1 MQSIG
6 IGLVYF
12 TRIIFVSCIRMAHT
26 PLNIL
31 HPLNQTS
38 IFHSCILN
46 QTKPILLFFIS
57 YRKPCSGRADHY
69 SFQRRCPTLVHTR
82 GRRPVTP
89 ARAWCWWPRCRWW
102 ASTAKPKKRGP
113 PSADARTST
122 SRAPTRSKR
131 CLWQRRCCVWAV
143 DWLCMLVWFGLLYKI
158 GFYKL
163 YPYGT
168 YTLSTYITL
177 SNQLPNLI
185 FVK

>member
-12 TRIIFVSCIRMAHT
+12 TRISFVSCIRMAHT

-38 IFHSCILN
+38 VFHSCILN

-89 ARAWCWWPRCRWW
+89 TRAHME
-102 ASTAKPKKRGP
+102 K
-113 PSADARTST
+113 
-122 SRAPTRSKR
+122 SKV
-131 CLWQRRCCVWAV
+131 QV
-143 DWLCMLVWFGLLYKI
+143 DD
-158 GFYKL
+158 
-163 YPYGT
+163 
-168 YTLSTYITL
+168 
-177 SNQLPNLI
+177 
-185 FVK
+185 VKAEMKAQVDDVKAQVDDVKAQVAG